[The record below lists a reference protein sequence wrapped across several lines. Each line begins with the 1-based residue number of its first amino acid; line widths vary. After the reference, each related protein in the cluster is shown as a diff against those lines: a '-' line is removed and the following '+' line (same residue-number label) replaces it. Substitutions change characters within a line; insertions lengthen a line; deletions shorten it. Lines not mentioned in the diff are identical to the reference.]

1 MSFSDLPLP
10 FSLLHAL
17 QKEQYTAPY
26 PIQREAI
33 PPIINGKDVLGIAK
47 TGSGKTAAYV
57 LPILAKLEKGQAFTN
72 RQVPVLIL
80 VPTRELA
87 VQVALVVEQ
96 FATYLKS
103 RVKTLAVHGGVSI
116 NPQMQAMN
124 QVQILVATPGR
135 LLDLVDSNA
144 VKLSKVELLVLDEA
158 DKMLNLGFKKEMDRI
173 IGLLP
178 TRRQNVLFSATLSED
193 LASLSAILLQEPLTI
208 KIESAETATEL
219 IEQSA
224 YLVAEEKKGPLLRYL
239 IKSADMQQVLVFTSS
254 SYKADNVANK
264 LRKNGL
270 EAAAIHGKKSQ
281 SARTKTLKQFK
292 SGKLRVLVTTDL
304 LARGIDIDSLPHV
317 INYELP
323 RSPKDFIHRI
333 GRTGRAEIKGAAIS
347 LVTSDQL
354 AHFKV
359 IQKKMKQWTALID
372 SSEFDLKGY

>member
-33 PPIINGKDVLGIAK
+33 PPIVNGKDVLGIAK